1 MSVDAETYIVI
12 SLMFAVFAAVAAVG
26 TSVVLGA
33 GFERL
38 RAGFETIK
46 RQSGF
51 FADAIYKLDQRTQ
64 KLDEETSKLKSGI
77 HGVYDRMERV
87 EKQTTFIADAVNS
100 IEQRILHGTPAQP
113 QTVQANFTMAPSSD
127 LVRPQRLEPT
137 RSPEVEI
144 NGWIVPRPL
153 AKTQEDSPLM
163 MASDLRG
170 ESMMAEMFD
179 PYDNELRSAEGSEGR
194 QMDQDDKPAES
205 SPASSDGFSTLLS
218 RYFLSE
224 GGRGEKGIIYH

>member
-38 RAGFETIK
+38 RAGFETIR

-64 KLDEETSKLKSGI
+64 KLDEETSKLKAGV

-100 IEQRILHGTPAQP
+100 IEQRILHGTPTQP
-113 QTVQANFTMAPSSD
+113 QTMQANFTMVPSSD
-127 LVRPQRLEPT
+127 LVHPQKLEPT
-137 RSPEVEI
+137 RSPQVEI
-144 NGWIVPRPL
+144 NGWVVPRPVAMA
-153 AKTQEDSPLM
+153 AKQDEISPI
-163 MASDLRG
+163 AADLRG
-170 ESMMAEMFD
+170 ESLMAQMFD
-179 PYDNELRSAEGSEGR
+179 PYEIDMPHRLSSSDQTDDLSE
-194 QMDQDDKPAES
+194 KPAKQE
-205 SPASSDGFSTLLS
+205 SSDGFTTLLS

-224 GGRGEKGIIYH
+224 GGKGEKGVIYH